1 MSVRLLV
8 VFFSLACFA
17 QDPQEVKISVWR
29 TLVMG
34 THGMVAAEH
43 PLQARA
49 GLHVLESGGNAFD
62 AAVAV
67 FYMTGVVEQHQ
78 AGIGGGGFFFSF
90 VAEEHRGIFINR
102 TGPPP
107 ELPPLD

>member
-1 MSVRLLV
+1 MRALTSIAML
-8 VFFSLACFA
+8 SAAAFA
-17 QDPQEVKISVWR
+17 QDPQESANPTWR

-43 PLQARA
+43 PLEARA
-49 GLHVLESGGNAFD
+49 GLHVLEAGGNAFD

-78 AGIGGGGFFFSF
+78 AGIGGDGFFFRF
-90 VAEEHRGIFINR
+90 LGNRHRGIF
-102 TGPPP
+102 T
-107 ELPPLD
+107 